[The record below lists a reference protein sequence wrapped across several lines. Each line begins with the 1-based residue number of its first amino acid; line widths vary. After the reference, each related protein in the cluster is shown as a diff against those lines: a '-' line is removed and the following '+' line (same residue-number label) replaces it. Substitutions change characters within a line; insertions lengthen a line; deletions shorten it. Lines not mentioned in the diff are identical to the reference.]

1 MTKRIVVLL
10 SISVFAGL
18 CALWAQGKSDLAT
31 EEKVVQYLREHV
43 KPGER
48 LIVTDLYNNVFK
60 TPEERRALDRL
71 FNTFFKIPIFV
82 AQYKASTN
90 QIPTLA
96 DIARQFNLPVEGEA
110 SVLLSII
117 EDDPRVPRF
126 ITRDPKT
133 GEITEVN
140 VEAVKKDRRFGQ
152 VLERTLTG
160 WPGKDA
166 PAFTLQ
172 LLDGKPFSSED
183 LRGKNYLLYFWFSGC
198 PPCVRIS
205 PHLVELQRKFENK
218 NFTVVAVNA
227 DRFLE
232 LETTDEQ
239 RAAYVK
245 KAGFSFPVA
254 YLNKKMQEDYGNVN
268 VYPTLFLVD
277 SKGVIQ
283 KYYVSYQAQNVLTED
298 VAALLKTEQPG
309 AQK

>member
-1 MTKRIVVLL
+1 MTKRLVVLL
-10 SISVFAGL
+10 SISVLAGL
-18 CALWAQGKSDLAT
+18 CAGWAQGKSDLAI
-31 EEKVVQYLREHV
+31 EEKIVQYLKERV

-60 TPEERRALDRL
+60 TPEERKVLDRL
-71 FNTFFKIPIFV
+71 FNAFFKIPIFV

-140 VEAVKKDRRFGQ
+140 IEAVKKDRRFGQ

-160 WPGKDA
+160 WLGKDA

-172 LLDGKPFSSED
+172 SLDGKPFSSED
-183 LRGKNYLLYFWFSGC
+183 LRGRNYLLYFWFSGC

-205 PHLVELQRKFENK
+205 PHLVELQRKFENR

-245 KAGFSFPVA
+245 KAGFDFPIA
-254 YLNKKMQEDYGNVN
+254 YLNKKMQEDYGNIN

-283 KYYVSYQAQNVLTED
+283 KYYVSYQAQNVLMED